1 MGEKK
6 SPIIVTDVNL
16 KSFIP
21 KSNFHLTVNV
31 IRQNLRKGKINTF
44 YIFPARAKHLSLDW

>member
-1 MGEKK
+1 MGGKK